1 MKEDETMRKWALYAA
16 ILFMLPV
23 LACSLSVDIGGQP
36 SEPTAQVSPTDLP
49 IEILPTQL
57 ATLEP
62 PSPVAPTPSPVL
74 PTPTVPNWPVVMA
87 DDFDDPDSGFVH
99 SSDAE
104 RKLSYE
110 DGEYRVGVIP
120 EDRVAWSS
128 RPGHVSDFVMEVAVR
143 ADSEAGFA
151 GVIFRKQGDL
161 QAYAFAVTT
170 DGQYGLMKFGQVAET
185 ILEWRDSSDIRT
197 GAETNRLRVTC
208 VGATVTLYVNG
219 QYLDTVRDTMF
230 PEGTVGIIVGTRVGE
245 THALF
250 HFDNLRVYA
259 ATPLVPS
266 TPTATSPA
274 ASTATL
280 VPPIPTATR
289 GPSEFDPIVFASGLS
304 PELDPDPPGMS
315 FAYGINKVYAV
326 WACRG
331 MYPGLEITHTWYHE
345 GREVASG
352 TFAWE
357 EEKERGREYVS
368 LDYPDDAP
376 LPPGNYR
383 LELYVGGQLLQSGT
397 FAIQ

>member
-1 MKEDETMRKWALYAA
+1 
-16 ILFMLPV
+16 
-23 LACSLSVDIGGQP
+23 VDIGGQP
-36 SEPTAQVSPTDLP
+36 TEPTAQVSPTDLP
-49 IEILPTQL
+49 IEILPTQV

-62 PSPVAPTPSPVL
+62 PSPVAPTPAPVL
-74 PTPTVPNWPVVMA
+74 PTPTMPNWPVVMA
-87 DDFDDPDSGFVH
+87 DDFDDLDSGFLN

-104 RKLSYE
+104 SQLSYE
-110 DGEYRVGVIP
+110 DGQYRIGVIP

-128 RPGHVSDFVMEVAVR
+128 RPGHVSDFVMDVAVR
-143 ADSEAGFA
+143 ADAEAGFA

-161 QAYAFAVTT
+161 QAYAFAVTP

-185 ILEWRDSSDIRT
+185 ILDWRDSSDIRT
-197 GAETNRLRVTC
+197 GTETNRLRVAC
-208 VGATVTLYVNG
+208 LGATVTLYVNG
-219 QYLDTVRDTMF
+219 HYLDSVRDLTYT
-230 PEGTVGIIVGTRVGE
+230 EGQVGMIVGTRPGQS
-245 THALF
+245 HALF
-250 HFDNLRVYA
+250 HFDSLRVYA
-259 ATPLVPS
+259 ATPLVP
-266 TPTATSPA
+266 PTRTSASPA
-274 ASTATL
+274 APTETA
-280 VPPIPTATR
+280 VPPIPTSTR
-289 GPSEFDPIVFASGLS
+289 GATEFDPIVFASGLS

-331 MYPGLEITHTWYHE
+331 MYTGLEITHTWYHE

-376 LPPGNYR
+376 LPRGNYR
-383 LELYVGGQLLQSGT
+383 LEVYVGGQLLQSGT